1 MMPKVRTGSEEE
13 GLHGAGEGL
22 VGVRVAGTG
31 EGDES
36 CGDEGEPGTLGS
48 SGEDERVLLG
58 IVFLSVGMVDRHDV

>member
-1 MMPKVRTGSEEE
+1 MRTGSEEE
-13 GLHGAGEGL
+13 GLHGAGEGS

-36 CGDEGEPGTLGS
+36 SSGEGESSTLGS